1 MKSKTGRTSAWL
13 LAATLAT
20 LAAPTAM
27 AQEGSWM
34 VRVRALNMKL
44 DNGNSPDVPGA
55 RVTVNDKTFP
65 EVDFVHQVTKNVS
78 AELVLTYPQKHDVS
92 LQGAKIGTLKHLPPT
107 LLAQY
112 QFAPGQTVNPYV
124 GAGINYTRFMD
135 VKLPSGITTDKDSF
149 GLALQVGVDFEIG
162 KNLYLN
168 LDYKKVN
175 IETDVKVSGAKLTTF
190 KVDPDLISVGIGW
203 RF

>member
-1 MKSKTGRTSAWL
+1 MKLRTGCMSAL
-13 LAATLAT
+13 MLAAA
-20 LAAPTAM
+20 LAAPAAM
-27 AQEGSWM
+27 AQDSPWM

-44 DNGNSPDVPGA
+44 DNGNSPAVPGA
-55 RVTVNDKTFP
+55 KVTVNDKTFP
-65 EVDFVHQVTKNVS
+65 EIDVVYQVSKHVS

-92 LQGAKIGTLKHLPPT
+92 LHGTQIGTLKHLPPT

-112 QFAPGQTVNPYV
+112 QFAPGQTINPYV
-124 GAGINYTRFMD
+124 GAGVNYTRFMD
-135 VKLPSGITTDKDSF
+135 VNLPFGITVDKDSVGF
-149 GLALQVGVDFEIG
+149 ALQIGVDVEIA
-162 KNLYLN
+162 KNMYLN

-175 IETDVKVSGAKLTTF
+175 IETDVKVTGTKLTTL